1 MIVSFPLVNERG
13 IANGAEVTCRFSD
26 IYALENLTR
35 YVRQPRTLDD
45 HLLPDDGDRYE
56 LVPGCV
62 TIYTPRSEFTVQADY
77 AELKQRLTDLNEWNE
92 VE

>member
-13 IANGAEVTCRFSD
+13 MLNGAEVTCRFID
-26 IYALENLTR
+26 IHAIENLTR
-35 YVRQPRTLDD
+35 YVRQPRTLGERLINDD
-45 HLLPDDGDRYE
+45 VDTYE

-62 TIYTPRSEFTVQADY
+62 IIYTTRTEFTVQADY
-77 AELKQRLTDLNEWNE
+77 AELKARLVSINEWNE